1 MRGEVL
7 HFDEEQGFGFIAG
20 ADGKRYS
27 FARDD
32 LRRMVPITRGTTVE
46 FQLDGAN
53 AREIFV
59 VRGEP
64 APRAAASQFGRDAV
78 AAPAQDTDFWS
89 YFWRGLIANYANF
102 RDRASRKEFW
112 SYALFWT
119 IIVIVLMV
127 GSVFADIAAGNLDTL
142 SDFVPYITFTAVGLF
157 LLATIIPWIAMTV
170 RRLHDIGMSGWF
182 ALVIHPLMFVSLGY
196 IVMIIVGIIPSQMHD
211 NKWGPVPSGVAS

>member
-7 HFDEEQGFGFIAG
+7 HFDEEQGFGFVAG
-20 ADGKRYS
+20 TDGKRYS

-32 LRRMVPITRGTTVE
+32 LRRMVPITKGTTVE

-59 VRGEP
+59 VRSEQ
-64 APRAAASQFGRDAV
+64 APRTAASRFGRDAI
-78 AAPAQDTDFWS
+78 AAPSQDTDLWS
-89 YFWRGLIANYANF
+89 YFWRGLTANYANF

-119 IIVIVLMV
+119 IVFIVLTV
-127 GSVFADIAAGNLDTL
+127 ASIFADIAAGNLDTL
-142 SDFVPYITFTAVGLF
+142 SDFVPYITFTAVSLF

-170 RRLHDIGMSGWF
+170 RRLHDVGMSGWF

-196 IVMIIVGIIPSQMHD
+196 VVMIIVGIIPSQMHD
-211 NKWGPVPSGVAS
+211 NKWGPVPSGVGA